1 MTKDRDEMRL
11 EIHPDPNR
19 LDEEWV
25 KQIRLRTSYGFD
37 RAEARRELA
46 IAKAEL
52 EVTEAELKLAIRANP
67 VKFELDGKVTEDA
80 IKSTVPVQ
88 QEFQEAKERVRDAQY
103 EVDMLDAA
111 LEAIDDRKY
120 ALKDLVQLRMSNYFG
135 EPRAPAGAREDMED
149 VVKSSVRKRGRREEE

>member
-37 RAEARRELA
+37 RAEARRELSM
-46 IAKAEL
+46 AKAGL
-52 EVTEAELKLAIRANP
+52 EVIEAQLKLDIRSNP
-67 VKFELDGKVTEDA
+67 SKFGLDKVTEEA
-80 IKSTVPVQ
+80 IKAAVPVQ
-88 QEFQEAKERVRDAQY
+88 VKFKIAKEEVRDAQY

-135 EPRAPAGAREDMED
+135 EPRAPAGAREEMED